1 LIIKELLQLQTCAGN
16 SSVGTVSTWKFD
28 PDDLRK
34 SFAEMIIE
42 DKQPLVLSNFWQ
54 KHVHDLFCHLEE
66 HPLESI

>member
-42 DKQPLVLSNFWQ
+42 DEQPLVLSKRAGLRKFLA
-54 KHVHDLFCHLEE
+54 KAC
-66 HPLESI
+66 P